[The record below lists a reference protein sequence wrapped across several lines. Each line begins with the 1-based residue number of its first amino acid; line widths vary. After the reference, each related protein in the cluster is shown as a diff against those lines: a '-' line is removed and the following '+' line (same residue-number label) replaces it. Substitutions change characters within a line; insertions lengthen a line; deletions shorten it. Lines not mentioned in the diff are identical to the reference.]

1 VVLKIKTAVLCMWE
15 GLVHIPVADCH
26 LRFSDPTLADAILNR
41 TIHNAYRLYLSGES
55 QEKVQG
61 NRSMPHT

>member
-1 VVLKIKTAVLCMWE
+1 MWE
-15 GLVHIPVADCH
+15 CLFHGPVADWH
-26 LRFSDPTLADAILNR
+26 LRFSDPTLADAILDR
-41 TIHNAYRLYLSGES
+41 ISHNACRLFLSGES